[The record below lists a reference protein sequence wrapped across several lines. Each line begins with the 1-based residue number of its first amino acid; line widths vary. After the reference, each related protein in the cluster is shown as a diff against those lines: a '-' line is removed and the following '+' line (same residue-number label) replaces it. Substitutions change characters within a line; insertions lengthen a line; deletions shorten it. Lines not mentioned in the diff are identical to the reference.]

1 MMSDFIKMTM
11 KKSIFFGFVV
21 LIALGASAKNYPK
34 REMRAVWIATVAN
47 IDWPSKMD
55 LTAEQQKKEF
65 IELLDLCKDYHMNT
79 VVFQVRP
86 AADAFYASKYEPWS
100 QWLTGQQGKEPE
112 YDPLQFASVECRKRG
127 LDLHVWLNPY
137 RAVSDVKSNK
147 TAPDHITNK
156 HPEWFLTYG
165 KTKYFDPS
173 LPQTRD
179 FVAQVVSDIVRR
191 YDIDGVHM
199 DDYFYPYKIAGVEFP
214 DNESF
219 KNNSRGYADS
229 QKEDWRRD
237 NVDLIIKQIH
247 DSIKAIKPW
256 VEFGISPFGVWRNIA
271 QDPAGSKTKAGV
283 TNYDDLY
290 ADILKWQKEKW
301 IDYVTPQI
309 YWEIGKVVAD
319 YKILADWWSH
329 NNFGAQLYIGQAPY
343 RISTTAKEKS
353 WQSADEIIRQ
363 IKLNRKYPEISG
375 SMFFSAKFM
384 RQNPLGIQEKLQKR
398 YYRYPAL
405 APSNQRISPIAAQLP
420 ANARLSSENGKLHL
434 SWDKGENDKNYVI
447 YQFRKWKRVNVENP
461 GNILLTTSDNSVTYT
476 IDKKTN
482 PKRFKY
488 AVTSISKSNAE
499 SSPVR
504 FNN

>member
-1 MMSDFIKMTM
+1 M
-11 KKSIFFGFVV
+11 KKLIV
-21 LIALGASAKNYPK
+21 LSLALFAAMQVSAKKYPK
-34 REMRAVWIATVAN
+34 TEMRAVWIATVAN
-47 IDWPSKMD
+47 IDWPSKMN

-65 IELLDLCKDYHMNT
+65 IELLELCKDYHMNT

-86 AADAFYASKYEPWS
+86 VADAFYASKYEPWS
-100 QWLTGQQGKEPE
+100 QWLTGQQGKEPD
-112 YDPLQFASVECRKRG
+112 YDPLQFASAECHKRG
-127 LDLHVWLNPY
+127 IDLHVWLNPY
-137 RAVSDVKSNK
+137 RAVSDVNHNK
-147 TAPDHITNK
+147 TTADHITNK

-165 KTKYFDPS
+165 KTKYFNPS
-173 LPQTRD
+173 LPETRN

-199 DDYFYPYKIAGVEFP
+199 DDYFYPYRIAGVEFP

-219 KNNSRGYADS
+219 RKNSRGYSAD
-229 QKEDWRRD
+229 QKEDWRRN

-271 QDPAGSKTKAGV
+271 KDPAGSKTKAGV

-309 YWEIGKVVAD
+309 YWEIGKKVAD

-329 NNFGAQLYIGQAPY
+329 NSFGTQLYIGQAPY
-343 RISTTAKEKS
+343 RINATAKEKS

-384 RQNPLGIQEKLQKR
+384 RSNPLEIHEKLVKR

-405 APSNQRISPIAAQLP
+405 APANLRINPVAAEPP
-420 ANARLSSENGKLHL
+420 ANARLTTDNGKLHF
-434 SWDKGENDKNYVI
+434 SWEKGENTKSFVI
-447 YQFRKWKRVNVENP
+447 YQFKKWERKNIKDP
-461 GNILLTTSDNSVTYT
+461 ANILLTTADNSITFAL
-476 IDKKTN
+476 DKRTD
-482 PKRFKY
+482 PKRYKY
-488 AVTSISKSNAE
+488 VVTSVSKTNAE
-499 SSPVR
+499 STPVA
-504 FNN
+504 FTVNE